1 MSLEIM
7 TKSDLMEFKS
17 DLFKELKAFLAP
29 EKPTDKK
36 WLRSIE
42 VRKLLGIS
50 SGTLQTLR
58 NNGTLKFTKI
68 GGTMYYSEDAINKVL
83 GHSKT
88 ANLLR

>member
-29 EKPTDKK
+29 EKPMNKK
-36 WLRSIE
+36 WLRSSE

-68 GGTMYYSEDAINKVL
+68 GGTMYYSTEAINKVL
-83 GHSKT
+83 DGSKT
-88 ANLLR
+88 PNLLR

>member
-17 DLFKELKAFLAP
+17 DLFRELKAFLAP

-36 WLRSIE
+36 WLRSSE

-68 GGTMYYSEDAINKVL
+68 GGTLYYSTEAINKVL
-83 GHSKT
+83 DGPKT
-88 ANLLR
+88 PNLLR